1 MNTHRTCLPLH
12 VRPAL
17 RNRISCL
24 PNVANRRF
32 QADITPSIDKTAQP
46 YPHFSN
52 NEANHTITFRHFRK
66 IKPRKK
72 NLKRHSVKSKERFGF
87 SGCRAGVALR
97 RREGLAGR
105 FGGSSWRRSRVE
117 TLKMKFF
124 LRIDTIYPCFGVLAM
139 VGCETRLSN
148 H

>member
-1 MNTHRTCLPLH
+1 MNPHRTCLPSH
-12 VRPAL
+12 GITPMI
-17 RNRISCL
+17 NRITPL
-24 PNVANRRF
+24 PHVANRRF
-32 QADITPSIDKTAQP
+32 TSRFTSSIGKTPPP
-46 YPHFSN
+46 YPHFQ
-52 NEANHTITFRHFRK
+52 TTKQIIRLPLRHFRK

-87 SGCRAGVALR
+87 SCCGAGAAWR
-97 RREGLAGR
+97 WREGLAGCS
-105 FGGSSWRRSRVE
+105 GGSSWRRNWAE

-139 VGCETRLSN
+139 VGCKARLSN